1 MAKFCKYCGTALED
15 GQVCTCEASQA
26 AATPAPE
33 AAPEAA
39 AAAPAAA
46 PSGFAQL
53 MTSLKND
60 FLGYLRTPEA
70 TVSNALPGGIK
81 NAAIFAGVNF
91 LVLFFY
97 FWKMLGGI
105 MVNMKAPNNLGYPI
119 LPLLL
124 TALVVTGVTIGLSAL
139 ALFAVA
145 KLSKKELPISNAFII
160 ASYHS
165 ILPTLLLLVGILL
178 GLISLDAQVLV
189 VPVILIIWATFA
201 VKDAKDHAGLNPT
214 IAGKNLAIQVI
225 AAVVV
230 IAVTYLVTSALLVW
244 CFGEITTHGI
254 ALKEFYRGV
263 ENILQLILIK
273 S

>member
-1 MAKFCKYCGTALED
+1 MAKFCKYCGAALED

-26 AATPAPE
+26 AANPAPE

-39 AAAPAAA
+39 AAASAAA

-53 MTSLKND
+53 MTSLKDD
-60 FLGYLRTPEA
+60 FLGYLRAPDA

-81 NAAIFAGVNF
+81 NAAIFAGANF

-105 MVNMKAPNNLGYPI
+105 LVNMKAPDNVGYPI
-119 LPLLL
+119 LPLLV
-124 TALVVTGVTIGLSAL
+124 TALVVTALCIGLSAT
-139 ALFAVA
+139 ALFAVS
-145 KLSKKELPISNAFII
+145 KLTKKELPFPNAIII

-189 VPVILIIWATFA
+189 VPVILIIWATFG
-201 VKDAKDHAGLNPT
+201 VKDAKEHAGLNPT
-214 IAGKNLAIQVI
+214 IAGKNLAIEVV
-225 AAVVV
+225 AAAVV
-230 IAVTYLVTSALLVW
+230 IAVTYLVTSALVVW

-254 ALKEFYRGV
+254 ALKNFFSGV
-263 ENILQLILIK
+263 ENVLQLIL